1 MKKVLVIIISF
12 IGLLVNAQSNVF
24 IINHSVDVITG
35 EQSFFPE
42 KKIVIEDEYKGFY
55 IIPSLNYIGKELILE
70 SLLVVS
76 NVGSMCVEKSTLYI
90 LLDNDRVI
98 KLSSWNELNC
108 DGISYFDVS
117 KDESKYLSE
126 SNIRLVRFVN
136 GSDSSQLEDTPDKDQ
151 LNFFVNMFSNYKI
164 IESK

>member
-42 KKIVIEDEYKGFY
+42 KKIVIEDENKSIY
-55 IIPSLNYIGKELILE
+55 IIPSLNFKDKELILE

-90 LLDNDRVI
+90 ILNNDRVI
-98 KLSSWNELNC
+98 KLKSWNEINC

-117 KDESKYLSE
+117 KNESIYLSE
-126 SNIRLVRFVN
+126 SNIKLVIFAN
-136 GSDSSQLEDTPDKDQ
+136 GSDSSQLENTPDEDQ

-164 IESK
+164 NKI

>member
-1 MKKVLVIIISF
+1 MKKILVIIICF
-12 IGLLVNAQSNVF
+12 TGLLVNAQSNVF
-24 IINHSVDVITG
+24 IINHSVDVFTK
-35 EQSFFPE
+35 EESFFPE
-42 KKIVIEDEYKGFY
+42 KKLVIQDKYKGLY

-70 SLLVVS
+70 SLLVGS

-98 KLSSWNELNC
+98 KLSSWNKFNC
-108 DGISYFDVS
+108 DGISYFDVP

-126 SNIRLVRFVN
+126 SNIKLVRFVN
-136 GSDSSQLEDTPDKDQ
+136 GSDSSQLEDAPDKDQ

>member
-1 MKKVLVIIISF
+1 MKKILVIMVYF
-12 IGLLVNAQSNVF
+12 TTFFVNAQSDVF
-24 IINHSVDVITG
+24 IVNHIVDKLTK
-35 EQSFFPE
+35 EESFFPE
-42 KKIVIEDEYKGFY
+42 KKLVIQDKYKGLY
-55 IIPSLNYIGKELILE
+55 IIPSLNYTGKELILE
-70 SLLVVS
+70 SLLVGS

-98 KLSSWNELNC
+98 KLSSWNKFNC
-108 DGISYFDVS
+108 DGISYFDVP

-126 SNIRLVRFVN
+126 SNIKLVRFVN
-136 GSDSSQLEDTPDKDQ
+136 GSDSSQLEDAPDKDQ

>member
-1 MKKVLVIIISF
+1 
-12 IGLLVNAQSNVF
+12 
-24 IINHSVDVITG
+24 
-35 EQSFFPE
+35 
-42 KKIVIEDEYKGFY
+42 
-55 IIPSLNYIGKELILE
+55 
-70 SLLVVS
+70 
-76 NVGSMCVEKSTLYI
+76 MCVEKSTLYI

-117 KDESKYLSE
+117 KNESIYLSE